1 MFLKGEELSQAEFQ
15 ASVQLSKESLRLQSN
30 VQEHLHYC
38 HIRHLNLGVKMEI
51 ILLERVV
58 NLGTIGDVVN
68 VKNGYA
74 RNFLLPRKKAIR
86 ATKVNKDLFEKQ
98 KAEIEAKNAAAKA
111 AAEELALSFTDISAI
126 LVRQA
131 GDDGRL
137 YGSVTNKEIAEAIA
151 LKAGVN
157 VAASM
162 IILASKIK
170 DIGSYNVEIE
180 LHPEVK
186 VSVNVV
192 VSRGEGSSAN

>member
-1 MFLKGEELSQAEFQ
+1 
-15 ASVQLSKESLRLQSN
+15 
-30 VQEHLHYC
+30 
-38 HIRHLNLGVKMEI
+38 MEI